1 MVLIIMLI
9 KQFITM
15 TLLNMNNIFMEMKKI
30 EVTMQEIW
38 MMTKPSI
45 HKSKKKYT
53 RKTKHKKKNETT

>member
-1 MVLIIMLI
+1 MVLIIMLT
-9 KQFITM
+9 KLFITM

-45 HKSKKKYT
+45 HKNKKKYT

>member
-1 MVLIIMLI
+1 
-9 KQFITM
+9 M
-15 TLLNMNNIFMEMKKI
+15 TSLNMNNIFMEMKKI

>member
-1 MVLIIMLI
+1 MVLIIMLT
-9 KQFITM
+9 KQFIIM

-45 HKSKKKYT
+45 HKNKKKYT